1 MHEPYL
7 LVQWLSFFPPHLWG
21 IETVGED
28 IGEKWKEFGYGN
40 VIQVT
45 LDVDQIENLKSYA
58 PIYYKKKH
66 IGYTKNGVQVLC
78 IPSKQLF
85 GQFYR
90 FQYWNATKRAI
101 YAYLHET
108 VRDQKTVCVSHGR
121 FFYSSLK
128 ACEWAKK
135 EKIPWTHIEH
145 GNEIS
150 PWDANANILQI
161 LDTTQWKTIL
171 TTADTVLTISK
182 KTSHQIRNVATREVH
197 TWYRGIDT
205 PQKHFGKFKTP
216 YFVYA
221 GRLVSSKW
229 VADLLEVYNQAHF
242 EIPLM
247 IIGGGEEKSR
257 LQELAEENRNIF
269 FQDAMTREDFL
280 EFLQKNTVIF
290 VNPSYMEGMPTTVI
304 EALATGNIVVATD
317 VGGTSEI
324 SSKKDLLLYTPW
336 DIQALKKWLDIASSE
351 YEHRMWVSKQH
362 VLDVFSREKNIRRL
376 YEYTTQKF

>member
-1 MHEPYL
+1 M
-7 LVQWLSFFPPHLWG
+7 
-21 IETVGED
+21 
-28 IGEKWKEFGYGN
+28 
-40 VIQVT
+40 IQVT

-150 PWDANANILQI
+150 P
-161 LDTTQWKTIL
+161 
-171 TTADTVLTISK
+171 
-182 KTSHQIRNVATREVH
+182 
-197 TWYRGIDT
+197 
-205 PQKHFGKFKTP
+205 
-216 YFVYA
+216 
-221 GRLVSSKW
+221 
-229 VADLLEVYNQAHF
+229 
-242 EIPLM
+242 
-247 IIGGGEEKSR
+247 
-257 LQELAEENRNIF
+257 
-269 FQDAMTREDFL
+269 
-280 EFLQKNTVIF
+280 
-290 VNPSYMEGMPTTVI
+290 
-304 EALATGNIVVATD
+304 
-317 VGGTSEI
+317 
-324 SSKKDLLLYTPW
+324 
-336 DIQALKKWLDIASSE
+336 
-351 YEHRMWVSKQH
+351 
-362 VLDVFSREKNIRRL
+362 
-376 YEYTTQKF
+376 